1 MRSNMKK
8 PQLARQ
14 QGFTLIE
21 LMIVIAIVGIL
32 AAIALP
38 AYQDYTIRA
47 RMTEVLATAAEAKTS
62 LAEYVAST
70 GRMPLN
76 ALSAGINTQS
86 FGGTSYVNAITY
98 AKTSDTVGVITVQA
112 AVTGVPAQQL
122 GGTGTGGA
130 AGLSVQFTG
139 NVNPVSKRVNWI
151 CAPVSGD
158 TLRARFLPASC
169 RG

>member
-1 MRSNMKK
+1 MRSNMKQ

-98 AKTSDTVGVITVQA
+98 AKTSDTAGALTVQA
-112 AVTGVPAQQL
+112 ALTGVPAQQL
-122 GGTGTGGA
+122 GGVAGA
-130 AGLSVQFTG
+130 AGLEILLTG
-139 NVNPVSKRVNWI
+139 NVNPISNRVNWV
-151 CAPVSGD
+151 CTAVD
-158 TLRARFLPASC
+158 TTRSRYLPASC
-169 RG
+169 R